1 MKELEASLKM
11 IIPLEGDII
20 DRRYSDFEG
29 TANFKDLMLS
39 GAKVDFVLRTKSDK
53 LSRYRSGSWRSRDK
67 NPFYKPKHLKP
78 CFEIRYLALEIK
90 SLDF

>member
-20 DRRYSDFEG
+20 DRRYTDFEG

-67 NPFYKPKHLKP
+67 NPFYKPGVYQLATSLKITKFGKKP
-78 CFEIRYLALEIK
+78 EW
-90 SLDF
+90 